1 MMFEVIT
8 GGKVCK
14 QEINMGFRINT
25 NVSSL
30 SAQRSLATTGRRM
43 NDNLRKLSSGERI
56 TRASDDAAGLAI
68 SENLKAQIRG
78 NRQAGRNANDAISM
92 IQTAEGGLSEVSN
105 IVIRLRELAVQA
117 ASDTIGDTERGFTDI
132 EFQQLKE
139 EIDRISRSSE
149 FNGIKLLDGT
159 GGMLE
164 FQVGVHNDPLL
175 DRLRYDGTKADAT
188 LASLGINAET
198 IMSKEGAQLSLK
210 KLDNALVQIN
220 GVRAEL
226 GATQN
231 RLSSTIN
238 NLAVSDE
245 NLSAANSRIR
255 DVDVAAETA
264 DLTRNNILVQAGT
277 SVLSQA
283 NQTPNIALKLLG

>member
-1 MMFEVIT
+1 
-8 GGKVCK
+8 
-14 QEINMGFRINT
+14 MGLRINT
-25 NVSSL
+25 NTPSL
-30 SAQRSLATTGRRM
+30 AAQRSLGMTNKRM

-78 NRQAGRNANDAISM
+78 NRQAKRNANDAISM
-92 IQTAEGGLSEVSN
+92 IQTAEGGLSEISN
-105 IVIRLRELAVQA
+105 IIIRLRELAVQA
-117 ASDTIGDTERGFTDI
+117 ASDTVGSQERGFSDI

-139 EIDRISRSSE
+139 EIDRISKSSE
-149 FNGIKLLDGT
+149 FNGIPLLNGT

-164 FQVGVHNDPLL
+164 FQVGIHNDPTL
-175 DRLRYDGTKADAT
+175 DRLRYDGTKANTT
-188 LASLGINAET
+188 LAALGLSGESVMT
-198 IMSKEGAQLSLK
+198 KEGAQTTLA
-210 KLDNALVQIN
+210 KLDDALVNIN

-231 RLSSTIN
+231 RLTSTIN

-245 NLSAANSRIR
+245 NLSAAKSRIR

-264 DLTRNNILVQAGT
+264 DLARNNILVQAGT

-283 NQTPNIALKLLG
+283 NQAPNMALKLLG

>member
-1 MMFEVIT
+1 
-8 GGKVCK
+8 
-14 QEINMGFRINT
+14 MGLRINT

-30 SAQRSLATTGRRM
+30 AAQRSLGSTNLRL

-56 TRASDDAAGLAI
+56 TRAGDDAAGLAI

-78 NRQAGRNANDAISM
+78 MRQAKRNANDAISL
-92 IQTAEGGLSEVSN
+92 IQTSEGGLSEISN

-117 ASDTIGDTERGFTDI
+117 ASDTIGDTERGFTDV
-132 EFQQLKE
+132 EFQNLKE
-139 EIDRISRSSE
+139 EIDRISKAAE
-149 FNGIKLLDGT
+149 FNGIKVLDGT

-164 FQVGVHNDPLL
+164 FQVGTRNDPML
-175 DRLRYDGTKADAT
+175 DRLRYDGSQANAT
-188 LASLGINAET
+188 LAALGLTAESVA
-198 IMSKEGAQLSLK
+198 SKEGAQVTLK
-210 KLDNALVQIN
+210 KLDDALVQIN
-220 GVRAEL
+220 GTRADL
-226 GATQN
+226 GALQN

-238 NLAVSDE
+238 NLGISDE

-264 DLTRNNILVQAGT
+264 DMTRNNILVQSGV

-283 NQTPNIALKLLG
+283 NQFPNIALKLLG